1 MYKNMK
7 RIFIIALAVAVSAS
21 AWAQDLKFAH
31 VNFSELVQLMPESDT
46 AREQIEVMNKE
57 TPETYQAMIEEFQ
70 NKYQQYEQKQASWT
84 PAVKQSKE
92 KELNDIQTRI
102 QEFEQTAQ
110 QDLQQQQNRL
120 MAPIYQ
126 KAQTTVSE
134 IAKAAGYIYVFDTT
148 AVLYIDATRS
158 TDITAEARK
167 ALGIPEDRTLESLQA
182 ELQARAQQQQ
192 Q

>member
-1 MYKNMK
+1 MK
-7 RIFIIALAVAVSAS
+7 KMFVIALAAVVSLSAS
-21 AWAQDLKFAH
+21 AQTLKFAH
-31 VNFSELVQLMPESDT
+31 VNFSELIQLMPESDS
-46 AREQIEVMNKE
+46 ARVQIEAMNKE
-57 TPETYQAMIEEFQ
+57 TQETYQAMIEEFQ

-110 QDLQQQQNRL
+110 QDLQQQQSRL

-126 KAQTTVSE
+126 KAQSIVND
-134 IAKAAGYIYVFDTT
+134 IAKAGGYIYVFDST
-148 AVLYIDATRS
+148 AVLYIDAAQS

-167 ALGIPEDRTLESLQA
+167 ALGIPEGRTLESLQA
-182 ELQARAQQQQ
+182 ELQSRAQQQ
-192 Q
+192 

>member
-1 MYKNMK
+1 MK

-57 TPETYQAMIEEFQ
+57 TQETYQAMIEEFQ

-110 QDLQQQQNRL
+110 QDLQQQQSRL

-126 KAQTTVSE
+126 KAQSIVND
-134 IAKAAGYIYVFDTT
+134 IAKAGGYIYVFDST
-148 AVLYIDATRS
+148 AVLYIDAAQS

-167 ALGIPEDRTLESLQA
+167 ALGIPEGRTLESLQA
-182 ELQARAQQQQ
+182 ELQSRAQQQ
-192 Q
+192 